1 VRFLPGFLREPNAV
15 PFLYYLLIGVPIAV
29 LAIALFRGDAA
40 LPALPWR
47 RQGLKIGVVAA
58 LALLMSAGI
67 LRGNLSSRLADVTEV
82 VGVLAAWLA
91 AVVLARRSRAGRAAA
106 RLGVAAVFVCTA
118 LSVNAVE
125 DVTGQLAQSGVE
137 AGLAGVTARVSAV
150 RATLSGVPPV
160 ATLDTEEPG
169 MARLARYIASC
180 TLPTERVFA
189 FAYAQELFFISGRG
203 FAGGHV
209 WYMPGFYT
217 SGDDQRLIVRRIQ
230 ARDVPIA
237 VVETEPLY
245 SEQYRRDFPLVD
257 QFLRD
262 QYRDAGIAD
271 LGDGIRFRVLV
282 KKGLTAL
289 RTYDPLNLPC
299 FQP

>member
-1 VRFLPGFLREPNAV
+1 V

-29 LAIALFRGDAA
+29 LGIALFRGDAA
-40 LPALPWR
+40 LPASPWR
-47 RQGLKIGVVAA
+47 RQGLKIGDVAA
-58 LALLMSAGI
+58 LALIMSAGI

-125 DVTGQLAQSGVE
+125 DVTGQLAQSGAE
-137 AGLAGVTARVSAV
+137 AGVAGVTARVSAV

-160 ATLDTEEPG
+160 ATLDTEAPG
-169 MARLARYIASC
+169 MARLARYIAAC

-217 SGDDQRLIVRRIQ
+217 STDDQRLIVRRIQ

-282 KKGLTAL
+282 KKGLTPL
-289 RTYDPLNLPC
+289 RTYEPLNLPC